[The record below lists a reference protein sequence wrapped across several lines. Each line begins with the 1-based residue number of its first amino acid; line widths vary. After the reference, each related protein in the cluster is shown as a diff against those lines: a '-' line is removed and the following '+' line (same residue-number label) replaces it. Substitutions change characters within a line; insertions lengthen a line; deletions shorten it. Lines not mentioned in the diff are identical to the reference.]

1 MNKNKNY
8 KSDILA
14 AVHETV
20 SGYYAAGVIDEQTM
34 RDFDESCLTP
44 THDLTAKEV
53 LESLLAGITSEN
65 LYEEIDFGASIS

>member
-1 MNKNKNY
+1 MNKNKTY

-14 AVHETV
+14 AIHETV

-44 THDLTAKEV
+44 TRDLTAREA
-53 LESLLAGITSEN
+53 LESPLAGITNEN
-65 LYEEIDFGASIS
+65 LYEEIELIDLE